1 MADYAAWV
9 RDKIAEHAPD
19 KTTDPAAAIQ
29 LAHAWAALAGQGKNL
44 FGLEPPAELPER
56 EQLRD
61 EVLAMLKRWMPT
73 LDKAT
78 KETLR
83 TMMTGYAVPLAGT
96 DT

>member
-1 MADYAAWV
+1 MADYAKWV
-9 RDKIAEHAPD
+9 REKIIEHAPET
-19 KTTDPAAAIQ
+19 TTDSAAAIQ

-61 EVLAMLKRWMPT
+61 ECLAVLKRWIPT
-73 LDKAT
+73 LDKPM

-83 TMMTGYAVPLAGT
+83 TMMTGYAVPLAST
-96 DT
+96 E

>member
-19 KTTDPAAAIQ
+19 KTSDSAAAIQ

-44 FGLEPPAELPER
+44 FGLEPPAELPDR
-56 EQLRD
+56 EALRD
-61 EVLAMLKRWMPT
+61 ECLAMLKRWIPT
-73 LDKAT
+73 LDKTT

-83 TMMTGYAVPLAGT
+83 TMMTGYAVPLAST
-96 DT
+96 DS